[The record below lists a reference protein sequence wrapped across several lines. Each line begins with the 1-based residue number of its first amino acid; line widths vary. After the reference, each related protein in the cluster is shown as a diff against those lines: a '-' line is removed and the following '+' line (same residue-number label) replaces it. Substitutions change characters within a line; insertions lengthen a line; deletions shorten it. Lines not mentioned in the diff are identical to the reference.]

1 MSLRVVK
8 AGLQTTLQSA
18 PFRGHRHIGVPAAGA
33 ADSLSLALAN
43 KLVGN
48 RPNDVALEISLSGAK
63 FCSETTAIIA
73 LTGAQCD
80 FRINE
85 KVQSHHR
92 SILISEADEITLGPA
107 QKGCRSY
114 LAISGQVDVD
124 AVMGTRSTYQP
135 AALGGFHGRALQ
147 DGDILPLKQLRDE
160 SYSDHSTP
168 VQFVPSVTNS
178 MIVRVTVG
186 PEFHRLN
193 QDAQTSLL
201 RTSWDVDQRMS
212 RMGLMLNGKI
222 LKTND
227 CNPMQSGAVF
237 PGVIQCPPSGK
248 PFLLGPDA
256 QTTGGYPRIAQVIKA
271 DRHLIGQL
279 RPGSKVQL
287 VKTSPEQAATIYR
300 KKLELLEPWLGN
312 SQLW

>member
-73 LTGAQCD
+73 LTGAHCD
-80 FRINE
+80 FRINDE
-85 KVQSHHR
+85 VQSHHR
-92 SILISEADEITLGPA
+92 SVLISEADEISVGPA

-147 DGDILPLKQLRDE
+147 DGDILALKQLRGE
-160 SYSDHSTP
+160 NYSEQSTP
-168 VQFVPSVTNS
+168 AQFVPSITNN

-193 QDAQTSLL
+193 QDAQTSLFQ
-201 RTSWDVDQRMS
+201 TSWNVDQRMS

-222 LKTND
+222 LETED
-227 CNPMQSGAVF
+227 SGPIQSSAVF

-279 RPGSKVQL
+279 RPGSKLQL
-287 VKTSPEQAATIYR
+287 VKTTPEQAATIYR
-300 KKLELLEPWLGN
+300 KKLKLLKPLLGD